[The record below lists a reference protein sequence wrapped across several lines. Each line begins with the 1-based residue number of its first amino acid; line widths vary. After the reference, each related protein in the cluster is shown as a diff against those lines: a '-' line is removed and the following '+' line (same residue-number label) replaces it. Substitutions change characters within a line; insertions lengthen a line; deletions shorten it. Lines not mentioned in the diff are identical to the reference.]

1 MTASGFRA
9 FFPNG
14 VTPAPAEPTNSTSHL
29 HHLLPNMRF
38 LAQKLEAPNYLPNF
52 PTNGGVIEDENEEV
66 STSNLS
72 AANGGLTGH
81 SVEVTNDSGKRK
93 PFINRCI
100 TSLAN
105 RCTIILICRF
115 LNQSRFQKRKSIK
128 STIFNV
134 QVF

>member
-14 VTPAPAEPTNSTSHL
+14 VAPTPAEPSNSTAHL

-52 PTNGGVIEDENEEV
+52 PTSGPIEDENEEV

-72 AANGGLTGH
+72 AANSGLTGH
-81 SVEVTNDSGKRK
+81 SVEVANDSGKDLK
-93 PFINRCI
+93 LA
-100 TSLAN
+100 SLA
-105 RCTIILICRF
+105 
-115 LNQSRFQKRKSIK
+115 FQRPTFEKC
-128 STIFNV
+128 
-134 QVF
+134 QH